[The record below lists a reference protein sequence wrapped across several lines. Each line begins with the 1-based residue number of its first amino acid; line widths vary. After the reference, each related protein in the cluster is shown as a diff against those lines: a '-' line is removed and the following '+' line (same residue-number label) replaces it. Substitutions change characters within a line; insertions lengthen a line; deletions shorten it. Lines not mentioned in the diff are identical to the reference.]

1 MEQGSVPL
9 QQAASPCRGCPW
21 PWVLTGTALTPGLPA
36 LGPCRLRR
44 AGGSGGAGVGRS
56 LEQSCSAGPGPC
68 SGLTFPRRR
77 RSRQARRSAELGQ
90 SLPASL
96 SQKQDAAKAQKQ
108 PGNIPRFACAGGRSW
123 GCLVWEKAVST
134 WCLQAGQKKQAFCI
148 LAPRLPKAELAEPRC
163 RQVGAGGCS
172 APASQRSDRSGSLPP
187 LQQGPSLFPLQQ
199 LLPMSVTAL
208 GWEAD
213 ANSGEL
219 GRLPG
224 TAPASTHTSDPGAAR
239 PALLGQQMHV
249 PTGTAPLQHS
259 DTRLCQ
265 ATPPHGSNLK
275 GPQHGPA
282 LPLEELL
289 PTPGELQPQEKQQ
302 VPGAHFLRQ
311 RNENKNVTTAAV
323 AIN

>member
-1 MEQGSVPL
+1 M
-9 QQAASPCRGCPW
+9 
-21 PWVLTGTALTPGLPA
+21 LTGTALTPGLPA

-208 GWEAD
+208 GREAD

-224 TAPASTHTSDPGAAR
+224 TAPASTHTSDPGAAH

>member
-1 MEQGSVPL
+1 M
-9 QQAASPCRGCPW
+9 GC
-21 PWVLTGTALTPGLPA
+21 
-36 LGPCRLRR
+36 
-44 AGGSGGAGVGRS
+44 S

-172 APASQRSDRSGSLPP
+172 APASQRSDRSCSLPP

-208 GWEAD
+208 GREAD

-224 TAPASTHTSDPGAAR
+224 TAPASTHTLDPGAAR

-259 DTRLCQ
+259 DTRPCQ
-265 ATPPHGSNLK
+265 ATPPW
-275 GPQHGPA
+275 Q
-282 LPLEELL
+282 
-289 PTPGELQPQEKQQ
+289 
-302 VPGAHFLRQ
+302 
-311 RNENKNVTTAAV
+311 
-323 AIN
+323 

>member
-1 MEQGSVPL
+1 M
-9 QQAASPCRGCPW
+9 QAAPRR
-21 PWVLTGTALTPGLPA
+21 LGL
-36 LGPCRLRR
+36 
-44 AGGSGGAGVGRS
+44 GRS
-56 LEQSCSAGPGPC
+56 LEQSCSTGPGSC

-96 SQKQDAAKAQKQ
+96 SQKQNAAKAQKQ

-123 GCLVWEKAVST
+123 GCLVWEKALST
-134 WCLQAGQKKQAFCI
+134 WCLQAGQKKQVFCI

-172 APASQRSDRSGSLPP
+172 APASQRSDRSCSLPP

-208 GWEAD
+208 GREAD

-224 TAPASTHTSDPGAAR
+224 TAPASTHASDPGAAH
-239 PALLGQQMHV
+239 PAR
-249 PTGTAPLQHS
+249 TA
-259 DTRLCQ
+259 RLCWASRCMCPQ
-265 ATPPHGSNLK
+265 GQLRFSTVTPGRARQPPHGSNLK

-289 PTPGELQPQEKQQ
+289 PTPGELQPQKKQQ